1 MNAYD
6 DPLYRECIPTRPSPA
21 DPFRMEYG
29 PTEQARRLELE
40 REAWSILCLFDD
52 EETEGAA

>member
-6 DPLYRECIPTRPSPA
+6 DPLYRECIPSRPSPA
-21 DPFRMEYG
+21 DPFRMEDG
-29 PTEQARRLELE
+29 PTEQARRLDLE

-52 EETEGAA
+52 GEAGAA